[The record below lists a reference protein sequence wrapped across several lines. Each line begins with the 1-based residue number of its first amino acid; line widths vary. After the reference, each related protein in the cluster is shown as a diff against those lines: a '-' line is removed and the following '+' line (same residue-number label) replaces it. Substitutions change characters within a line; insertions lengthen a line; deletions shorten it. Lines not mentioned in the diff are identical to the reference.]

1 MIQENSTLLFCLVLL
16 VISCIVYQYIEIT
29 KTKKNA
35 FTKLNGLKNQ
45 ICKEQHVLN
54 LNIKKVARINE
65 SEKEIHQK
73 LVTLKTDIV
82 LIDFTLHEIFT
93 LL

>member
-1 MIQENSTLLFCLVLL
+1 MIQENFTLLFCLVLL

-29 KTKKNA
+29 KTKKTA

-45 ICKEQHVLN
+45 INKEQHILN
-54 LNIKKVARINE
+54 QNNKKVAGVNE
-65 SEKEIHQK
+65 SEKEINQK

-82 LIDFTLHEIFT
+82 LIDFSLHEIFSSI
-93 LL
+93 